1 MELPERAGV
10 ADAQATPAPNP
21 VTNIAHGLTP
31 RQPRSSNLSSG
42 SCDTTLSRNVYSDVI
57 IPYAVPDS
65 NPGPPVT
72 PVEGR
77 AAPAAQPERHHE
89 RIPFREQLRQP
100 SFVPRSAVGRW
111 LSRGESVDDH
121 AGQPVATHP
130 WWKVIWLTGVDY
142 FSTLGYQPGIALLA
156 AGAVAP
162 IATVILVLV
171 TLLGALP
178 VYAQV
183 AGRSFAG
190 QGSIAMLENLLSG
203 WKGKGLVLV
212 LLGFAATDFVIT
224 MTLSAADA
232 AKHAI
237 ENPFLHPVIGEHPIL
252 VTLVILTALAAI
264 FLKGFN
270 EAIGLAA
277 SAAVP
282 YLVLNLVVL
291 GRGALEVIANP
302 ALLDGWR
309 AALAAKG
316 SFPLLIAGA
325 LLVFPKLALGLSG
338 FETGVSVMPL
348 IDGGQADRG
357 YSPRAG
363 GIPVGRVGNTRKLLL
378 SSAIIMSVMLILSS
392 VVTTL
397 LIDPVD
403 YAEGGKASGRA
414 IAFLA
419 HRYLG
424 DVFGTVYDVSTILIL
439 GLAGASAMA
448 GLLHLI
454 PRYLPRF
461 GMAPRWAALSRP
473 LVLVLFAVNIVITLV
488 FGASVEA
495 QSGAYAT
502 GVLVLILSAAFAATL
517 SLWRERRRLLA
528 FYTGIIC
535 LVFAYTLADNCLA
548 RPDGLI
554 IGTIF
559 TVLLIVAC
567 SISRSIRSVEFRI
580 PYGHFADGES
590 FRLGP
595 EVRGK
600 KVHLVPM
607 ARSSV
612 DARQKARATIRR
624 HYNVRGPFLFL
635 HVNLLDNR
643 SEFSAPLEVSLREE
657 GDDYVGEVLGALAIA
672 NTIAYISE
680 ALDPISIIIG
690 LTRRNLMAQAIRYL
704 VLGEGETGLM
714 VYTVLLRYWELTP
727 EEDVRPLIFLMSD

>member
-1 MELPERAGV
+1 MPDQPL
-10 ADAQATPAPNP
+10 TPAERL
-21 VTNIAHGLTP
+21 AA
-31 RQPRSSNLSSG
+31 S
-42 SCDTTLSRNVYSDVI
+42 
-57 IPYAVPDS
+57 
-65 NPGPPVT
+65 
-72 PVEGR
+72 
-77 AAPAAQPERHHE
+77 AAPPGGRESR
-89 RIPFREQLRQP
+89 RIPFREQLAQP
-100 SFVPRSAVGRW
+100 SFEYRSAVGRW
-111 LSRGESVDDH
+111 LRGGESGDDH
-121 AGQPVATHP
+121 AGGAVVTYP

-171 TLLGALP
+171 TLFGALP

-183 AGRSFAG
+183 AKRSYAG

-237 ENPFLHPVIGEHPIL
+237 ENPFLHPVLDGHEIL
-252 VTLVILTALAAI
+252 VTLVILTVLAAV
-264 FLKGFN
+264 FLKGFH

-277 SAAVP
+277 VAAVP
-282 YLVLNLVVL
+282 YLLLNLVVL
-291 GRGALEVIANP
+291 GRGAMEIIANP
-302 ALLDGWR
+302 GLLADWR
-309 AALAAKG
+309 AALAMKG
-316 SFPLLIAGA
+316 NVPLLVGGA
-325 LLVFPKLALGLSG
+325 VLVFPKLALGLSG

-348 IDGGQADRG
+348 IDGGQTDRSQ
-357 YSPRAG
+357 SPRTG
-363 GIPVGRVGNTRKLLL
+363 DVPMGRVANTRKLLL
-378 SSAIIMSVMLILSS
+378 TAAVIMSGMLILSS

-397 LIDPVD
+397 LIASAD

-424 DVFGTVYDVSTILIL
+424 SGFGTVYDVSTILIL

-473 LVLVLFAVNIVITLV
+473 LVLLLFAIDVVITLV

-495 QSGAYAT
+495 QSSAYAT

-517 SLWRERRRLLA
+517 ALWRERRWVLA
-528 FYTGIIC
+528 TYTGIVC
-535 LVFAYTLADNCLA
+535 VVFAYTLVDNCLE

-559 TVLLIVAC
+559 TVLLMLGCAV
-567 SISRSIRSVEFRI
+567 SRSIRSVEFRI
-580 PYGHFADGES
+580 PHGYFDDAES
-590 FRLGP
+590 WRLGP

-600 KVHLVPM
+600 KVHLVPIPS
-607 ARSSV
+607 ASAEER
-612 DARQKARATIRR
+612 RRKRALIVR

-643 SEFSAPLEVSLREE
+643 SEFSAPLEIRIRKE
-657 GDDYVGEVLGALAIA
+657 GEDYAAEVFGAVAIA
-672 NTIAYISE
+672 NTIAYVSE
-680 ALDPISIIIG
+680 AIDPISVFIG
-690 LTRRNLMAQAIRYL
+690 LTRRGLMAQAMRYL
-704 VLGEGETGLM
+704 MFGEGETGLM
-714 VYTVLLRYWELTP
+714 VYTILLRYWDWTA